1 MAFLQANAFH
11 CSHQWLLT
19 FWDKGL
25 FGTSLYHKK
34 NYNFM
39 ASVPGCF
46 RFLSLSTLMS
56 LARFVTECSHFYWM
70 TFRCWDGN
78 SDAHSS
84 FFQWYFTIQQQLESG
99 PPVPWH

>member
-11 CSHQWLLT
+11 CSHQWL
-19 FWDKGL
+19 FSKGL
-25 FGTSLYHKK
+25 FGTSLYHRK

-56 LARFVTECSHFYWM
+56 LARFVTEGSHFYWM
-70 TFRCWDGN
+70 TFRC
-78 SDAHSS
+78 S
-84 FFQWYFTIQQQLESG
+84 FIFLSVVFHNTAAAGVWAACVMALSI
-99 PPVPWH
+99 